1 MATIALHTRSN
12 QIYTE
17 TMNDIQTVTIH
28 LSREERDRLQSEANR
43 RRLTPD
49 VLAATLLREQLAQVP
64 APLEALEALTQLR
77 TIAKQ
82 MPPIDAVRLAQ
93 NSREDLEHR
102 GGF

>member
-1 MATIALHTRSN
+1 MATIALHTLAN

-17 TMNDIQTVTIH
+17 IMNDIQTVTIH
-28 LSREERDRLQSEANR
+28 LSREEGDRLQSEANR

-49 VLAATLLREQLAQVP
+49 VLAAKLLREQLAQVP
-64 APLEALEALTQLR
+64 VPLEALTQLR

-82 MPPIDAVRLAQ
+82 MPPIDAVRLVQ
-93 NSREDLEHR
+93 ESREDLEYR